1 MNICTRLSS
10 WMPFAHHTSPLFSVA
25 TEEANVAAF
34 MVKDTKILK
43 IVANQDIY
51 HQQRPILLV
60 KEGQVILPKM
70 AESLMLQGIP
80 LLETCLVEDEEGQQ
94 RPLETEDLQS
104 ILAKLNSNKIQ
115 LDASNN
121 IVSVERNGKATTHT
135 NDLRPVKVMIVAH
148 NKKHQERI
156 RSFLEDEGVFAQH
169 IHPIVQASTLKF
181 MYEKY
186 KPNCLI
192 LDVLTHQMFLNAGIN
207 TLDLVHQ
214 DPSSTLKHTILLT
227 QASMPSGLMSQL
239 LKLKETLE
247 VPYPL
252 TKIDL
257 ETTCLPVLKS
267 LQGTFSAAVKL
278 PSKG

>member
-1 MNICTRLSS
+1 
-10 WMPFAHHTSPLFSVA
+10 
-25 TEEANVAAF
+25 
-34 MVKDTKILK
+34 
-43 IVANQDIY
+43 
-51 HQQRPILLV
+51 
-60 KEGQVILPKM
+60 
-70 AESLMLQGIP
+70 
-80 LLETCLVEDEEGQQ
+80 VEDEEGQQ